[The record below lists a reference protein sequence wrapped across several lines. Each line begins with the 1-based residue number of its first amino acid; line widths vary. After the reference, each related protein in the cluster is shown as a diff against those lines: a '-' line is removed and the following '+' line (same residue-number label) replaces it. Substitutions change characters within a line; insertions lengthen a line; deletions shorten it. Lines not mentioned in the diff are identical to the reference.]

1 MRLFINYLETFDK
14 VLDKVID
21 FLQEVKIFIKCQ
33 NEKDFIFDPNYIY
46 VYPKMALLYSIT

>member
-1 MRLFINYLETFDK
+1 MRLFITYLETFDK

-21 FLQEVKIFIKCQ
+21 FLQE